1 MHIYFEFYVKVE
13 KKKKQTS
20 VGKKT
25 SEYITALSAK
35 KIQIS
40 FITTIQ
46 FIKLFF
52 FFFCLIMYTLQE
64 IKLLPQTFSKVTDTD
79 R

>member
-13 KKKKQTS
+13 KN
-20 VGKKT
+20 VGKKN
-25 SEYITALSAK
+25 SEYITAFSAK

-52 FFFCLIMYTLQE
+52 FLKYLPLIMYTLQE
-64 IKLLPQTFSKVTDTD
+64 IKLFPQTSS
-79 R
+79 

>member
-13 KKKKQTS
+13 KMLERKN
-20 VGKKT
+20 
-25 SEYITALSAK
+25 SEYITAFSAK

-40 FITTIQ
+40 FYNHYSVYQT
-46 FIKLFF
+46 FF
-52 FFFCLIMYTLQE
+52 FFSEVF
-64 IKLLPQTFSKVTDTD
+64 TFNYIHITGNKTFFPHKRSL

>member
-13 KKKKQTS
+13 KMFER
-20 VGKKT
+20 KT
-25 SEYITALSAK
+25 QYITAFSAK

-52 FFFCLIMYTLQE
+52 SEVFTFNYVHITGNKTLSTNV
-64 IKLLPQTFSKVTDTD
+64 L
-79 R
+79 

>member
-13 KKKKQTS
+13 KMFER
-20 VGKKT
+20 KT
-25 SEYITALSAK
+25 QNISQLFQQK

-52 FFFCLIMYTLQE
+52 FLKYLPLIMYTLQE
-64 IKLLPQTFSKVTDTD
+64 IKPLAQTFSKVTVTD
-79 R
+79 RW